1 MDFELKVGEYSYKEM
16 CELFH
21 EKQKTGKSKQLQ
33 LKHWELY
40 CRYKRPTNRL
50 FVVSE
55 VYKTPLARV
64 DGRKTNGRKS
74 ETEEEFAILFG
85 SLFVREYTRNM
96 YHTANGLWQT
106 ARLTNGELSKYFGLY
121 GDYLYYAKKD
131 KKIDNCLFQ
140 ELTSK
145 LNGKRRS
152 LIVDRA
158 AKIDWVEVKKEVIV
172 YWGNHPSYYGEEYRE
187 SFDSYRIEY
196 VRKRR
201 FKSLANVI
209 EYGEW
214 SDMSEYVLGRF
225 KATWESSLAE
235 ESPWL
240 LSDHGSI
247 NRVESCTSF
256 GLKEGAERPPFHYS
270 LEEVKAARY
279 SFNLKTVAS
288 LVKLFEKQ
296 VPTKGWDMEQV
307 RYLLRKYVLLPN
319 WQDYRKH
326 SRAA

>member
-40 CRYKRPTNRL
+40 CRYERPTNRL

-106 ARLTNGELSKYFGLY
+106 ARLTNGELSKYFGLN

-172 YWGNHPSYYGEEYRE
+172 YWGNHPLFYGEEYRE

-214 SDMSEYVLGRF
+214 SAMSEYVLGRF
-225 KATWESSLAE
+225 KETWESSLTE
-235 ESPWL
+235 KSPFL
-240 LSDHGSI
+240 ITDYGSI

-279 SFNLKTVAS
+279 SFNLKTVVS
-288 LVKLFEKQ
+288 LIKLFEKQ

-307 RYLLRKYVLLPN
+307 RYLLREYVLLPN
-319 WQDYRKH
+319 WQDYRKR
-326 SRAA
+326 SMAA